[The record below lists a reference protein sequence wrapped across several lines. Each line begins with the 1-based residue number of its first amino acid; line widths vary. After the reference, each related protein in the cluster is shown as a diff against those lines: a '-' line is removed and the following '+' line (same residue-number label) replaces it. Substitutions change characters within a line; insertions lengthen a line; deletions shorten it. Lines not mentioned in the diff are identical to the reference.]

1 MVAGFKEFVMR
12 GNVIDLAVAVVMGT
26 AVTALVT
33 SFTDAVINPLLAAV
47 GGSDSLGFGFTI
59 VSGNDAT
66 FVNIGAVIGILPITG
81 VPLPFVSAGGSSL
94 VFGMAGAGLLLSV
107 ARQATVRSLPPHPPG
122 LRSGGASRAA
132 RSGGKPARRER
143 SAR

>member
-33 SFTDAVINPLLAAV
+33 SFTDAVINPLLAAF

-66 FVNIGAVIGILPITG
+66 FVNIGAVISALINFLIIAAVLYFLLV
-81 VPLPFVSAGGSSL
+81 VPMNKFRERYMKPADDAPPPEDVA
-94 VFGMAGAGLLLSV
+94 LL
-107 ARQATVRSLPPHPPG
+107 REIRDE
-122 LRSGGASRAA
+122 LR
-132 RSGGKPARRER
+132 ARREP
-143 SAR
+143 

>member
-66 FVNIGAVIGILPITG
+66 FVNIGAVISALINFLIIAAVLYFLLV
-81 VPLPFVSAGGSSL
+81 VPMNKFRERYMKPADDAPPPEDVA
-94 VFGMAGAGLLLSV
+94 LL
-107 ARQATVRSLPPHPPG
+107 REIRDE
-122 LRSGGASRAA
+122 LR
-132 RSGGKPARRER
+132 ARREP
-143 SAR
+143 

>member
-33 SFTDAVINPLLAAV
+33 SFTNAVIEPLLAAV

-59 VSGNDAT
+59 VSGNPAT
-66 FVNIGAVIGILPITG
+66 FVNIGAVISALINFVIIAAVLYFLLV
-81 VPLPFVSAGGSSL
+81 VPMNKFRERYMKPADDAPPPEDVA
-94 VFGMAGAGLLLSV
+94 LL
-107 ARQATVRSLPPHPPG
+107 REIRDE
-122 LRSGGASRAA
+122 LR
-132 RSGGKPARRER
+132 ARREP
-143 SAR
+143 